1 MNIALIAHD
10 NKKELMAQFCTAYC
24 GILAQHTPVRHRH
37 HRPDHLRRHG
47 ADHPPV
53 PVLLPRRRPADR
65 CPHRL
70 QRDRSGAVLRRSPQQ
85 DPQRGHRQ
93 HLSPVRPEQHPL
105 CQQSGLGGDAGA
117 GSGPRRSGLAQHRQ
131 SQNQALYRLTFPCI
145 SPTIDCV
152 QTAMTEHE

>member
-24 GILAQHTPVRHRH
+24 GILAQHTLCATATTGQIISDATGLTIHRF
-37 HRPDHLRRHG
+37 LSFSHG
-47 ADHPPV
+47 GGQQIAARIAYNEIDL
-53 PVLLPRRRPADR
+53 VL
-65 CPHRL
+65 C
-70 QRDRSGAVLRRSPQQ
+70 
-85 DPQRGHRQ
+85 
-93 HLSPVRPEQHPL
+93 
-105 CQQSGLGGDAGA
+105 
-117 GSGPRRSGLAQHRQ
+117 SGLAQHRQ

>member
-24 GILAQHTPVRHRH
+24 GILAQHTLCATATTGQIISDATGLTIHRF
-37 HRPDHLRRHG
+37 LSFSHG
-47 ADHPPV
+47 GG
-53 PVLLPRRRPADR
+53 PADR

-105 CQQSGLGGDAGA
+105 CQQSGLGGDAGS
-117 GSGPRRSGLAQHRQ
+117 GSGPWRSGLAQHRQ